1 MQKKVGRAFVSLIKP
16 IVIEDSGRF
25 LMYVKCKVR
34 ADYTGIEAQPVY
46 EIFDIELPPEK
57 NGSEPLKGKKIW
69 IPVANVSG
77 VVWIDMDW

>member
-25 LMYVKCKVR
+25 LMYVKGKVR

-46 EIFDIELPPEK
+46 EILDIELPAEK
-57 NGSEPLKGKKIW
+57 DGNEPLKGKKIW
-69 IPVANVSG
+69 IPIDNIAG
-77 VVWIDMDW
+77 VVWLDMDW

>member
-25 LMYVKCKVR
+25 LMYVKGKVR